1 MNYRELFSP
10 SNWLLEQGGLR
21 YIQLKRQ
28 IERAIADGLLPPGI
42 PLPPERELAKMTG
55 LSRVTV
61 RKAIAPLVESGL
73 VEQRQGSGSVVAEP
87 VQRVEQSLSRLTSFT
102 EDMELRGI
110 KTTSKWLNKSI
121 SAPSPE
127 EIMNLAI
134 STSDTVSKIDRLRF
148 ANDTPM
154 AIERATL
161 PMSILSDPLS
171 VEDSLYETL
180 ESLGKKPVRAIQH
193 LKATNLKKEDAL
205 LLNCDEGTAC
215 LNVIRLSFLGS
226 GEVVEFTR
234 SVYRGDAYD
243 FVAELRIPEGSH

>member
-1 MNYRELFSP
+1 
-10 SNWLLEQGGLR
+10 
-21 YIQLKRQ
+21 
-28 IERAIADGLLPPGI
+28 
-42 PLPPERELAKMTG
+42 
-55 LSRVTV
+55 
-61 RKAIAPLVESGL
+61 
-73 VEQRQGSGSVVAEP
+73 VEQKQGSGSIVAEP

-171 VEDSLYETL
+171 VENSLYETL

-193 LKATNLKKEDAL
+193 LKATNIKKEDAL

-215 LNVIRLSFLGS
+215 LNVIRLSFLSS
-226 GEVVEFTR
+226 GEVVEFTK
-234 SVYRGDAYD
+234 SIYRGDAYD
-243 FVAELRIPEGSH
+243 FVAELRIPEGIH